1 MRGSETVSID
11 HVLNANIFKVWSKF
25 VMASVVGV
33 VLNTI
38 YAIIDGMFV
47 GQGVGE
53 IGLAAVNI
61 VWPAITLIIG
71 TGLMLGI
78 GASSL
83 IAISLGQKDTEQSER
98 YLGTTIVASIV
109 IGALIMIVGL
119 LFKDPILRMLGADDI
134 VMPYAQDYFTIFYC
148 ITIPYIF
155 ATSLNPIVRTDGSPN
170 LAMIMVGI
178 GAIANI
184 ILDYLLVMV
193 FGFGIKGAALATS
206 ASIVLS
212 TIMSLHYFIKG
223 KSNVKI
229 KKEYLKL
236 DMNMLKEIVKIGFV
250 SFIVQLSYGGMI
262 FVQNNVMYV
271 YGSNID
277 VAIYT
282 VASYINCFF
291 VNVCTGIAQGLQ
303 PLIGYHFGAGKI
315 TRMKQFLYLSILVS
329 VVAGILVFIGIYAY
343 GRQLVSIFGIS
354 SEHLEY
360 GYNSILMY
368 CLGSPIIGIIFTMSG
383 YYQAVGKNIQA
394 NVLSISRGFIFQ
406 FILTIALPPII
417 GVAGVFLSLPIAEVL
432 TIIVLLVML
441 GGSHLKLRKTE
452 LARLS

>member
-1 MRGSETVSID
+1 MSID
-11 HVLNANIFKVWSKF
+11 HVLNANVFRVWSKF
-25 VMASVVGV
+25 VMASVVGI

-38 YAIIDGMFV
+38 YSIVDGMFV

-61 VWPAITLIIG
+61 VWPAITVIIG

-83 IAISLGQKDTEQSER
+83 IAITLGKKDIETSEK
-98 YLGTTIVASIV
+98 YLGTTMVAAIML
-109 IGALIMIVGL
+109 GALITIIGL
-119 LFKDPILRMLGADDI
+119 VFRDPLLRMLGADDV
-134 VMPYAQDYFTIFYC
+134 VMPYAQEYFTIFYL

-155 ATSLNPIVRTDGSPN
+155 STALNPIVRTDGNPN

-178 GAIANI
+178 GAVANI

-212 TIMSLHYFIKG
+212 TIISLHYFIKG
-223 KSNVKI
+223 NSTIKI
-229 KKEYLKL
+229 KKQHLKL
-236 DMNMLKEIVKIGFV
+236 DVSILKEIVKIGFV
-250 SFIVQLSYGGMI
+250 SFIIQLSYGGMI
-262 FVQNNVMYV
+262 FVQNNVMYA

-303 PLIGYHFGAGKI
+303 PLIGYHYGANKI
-315 TRMKQFLYLSILVS
+315 TRMKQFLYLSIAVS
-329 VVAGILVFIGIYAY
+329 VIAGILVFIGIYSY
-343 GRQLVSIFGIS
+343 GRELVSIFGIS
-354 SEHLEY
+354 SEYLEY
-360 GYNSILMY
+360 GYESILMY

-383 YYQAVGKNIQA
+383 YYQAVGKNIEA
-394 NVLSISRGFIFQ
+394 NILSISRGFIFQ
-406 FILTIALPPII
+406 FILTITLPPFI

-432 TIIVLLVML
+432 TLIVLGVLL
-441 GGSHLKLRKTE
+441 FFKRPKLQSSVETV
-452 LARLS
+452 SC